1 MLGWFH
7 ALLPREDNFFRLF
20 KAHAETLSNG
30 AGALS
35 KMLEGGPETSRWCK
49 QIVDHEHEA
58 DAVAREVLMAV
69 RRSFITPF
77 DRSDIRGLTNSLD
90 DTVDQMQKTAKVVE
104 LYEIRDFDPH
114 MKQLGEVA
122 VQAAALTAEAVGL
135 LDKMR

>member
-49 QIVDHEHEA
+49 QIVDH
-58 DAVAREVLMAV
+58 DDLLM
-69 RRSFITPF
+69 
-77 DRSDIRGLTNSLD
+77 
-90 DTVDQMQKTAKVVE
+90 M
-104 LYEIRDFDPH
+104 
-114 MKQLGEVA
+114 
-122 VQAAALTAEAVGL
+122 AAAGRVSAVEPHL
-135 LDKMR
+135 YPVRPPPAV